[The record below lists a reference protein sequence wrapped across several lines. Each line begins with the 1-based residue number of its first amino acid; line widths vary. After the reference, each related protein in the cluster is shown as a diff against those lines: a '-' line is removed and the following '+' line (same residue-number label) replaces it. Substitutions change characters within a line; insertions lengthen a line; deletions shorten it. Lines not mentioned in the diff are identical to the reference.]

1 LGLTLL
7 GREDFF
13 SPNLKKRV
21 RFIQAIAKYV
31 SGLVLLAMLAGMTN
45 AVLHRHAHR
54 LANGRLV
61 WHAHPYKPA
70 KPTAPDQPEPGHG
83 HQDDYE
89 LLMLDLLS
97 NPAFLLSFFA
107 GMILAAGLL
116 PVFATIRVLGW
127 YRATWLA
134 PSLPQISLR
143 GPPAWA

>member
-1 LGLTLL
+1 
-7 GREDFF
+7 
-13 SPNLKKRV
+13 V

-31 SGLVLLAMLAGMTN
+31 SGLVLLAMLAGMAN
-45 AVLHRHAHR
+45 AVLHRHSHR

-70 KPTAPDQPEPGHG
+70 KQTTPDQPEPGHD

-97 NPAFLLSFFA
+97 NPAFVLVFFGGIA
-107 GMILAAGLL
+107 WVISRLRA
-116 PVFATIRVLGW
+116 FAPTPAFAL
-127 YRATWLA
+127 YQATWRD

-143 GPPAWA
+143 GPPTGA